1 MNCLHRTQNRR
12 FFDGVLS
19 NELFRLRIAGEIIF
33 GRLLKLL
40 NLGGR
45 LPEILH
51 FYHAL
56 DERESGLI
64 AVDLFLLNF
73 DAKVF
78 ISLGIH

>member
-1 MNCLHRTQNRR
+1 MNCLHRAQSCR
-12 FFDGVLS
+12 FVEGVLS

-33 GRLLKLL
+33 GRLLELFD
-40 NLGGR
+40 LGGR

-64 AVDLFLLNF
+64 AVDLFLLYF
-73 DAKVF
+73 DAKIFV
-78 ISLGIH
+78 SLGIH